1 MMSCDPRGP
10 LMIHCVKMY
19 SSFDGK
25 SFSTFGRIYSGTVR
39 PGKFVVV
46 IHASVFARVII

>member
-1 MMSCDPRGP
+1 
-10 LMIHCVKMY
+10 MIHCVKMY

-39 PGKFVVV
+39 PGKLLSRAINPVLSGLYVML
-46 IHASVFARVII
+46 IEM